1 MALYQNNYVHFDI
14 KPENNLVLDKK
25 KLKIADF
32 GLLKKI
38 NDKVKEYKIPWGT
51 QGYTYRE
58 YLLDKRV
65 NASEERGQDY
75 FALGCALFSLKY
87 GFPLLFNA
95 KEDDKEILADNF
107 IKFLD
112 KDINYIQSCQIVDKD
127 FISFLTNLITFN
139 PNERLKFEEI
149 YRNKWVNKNVDII
162 NKIVEDYDEND
173 EKLII
178 DLQKQDFFIQKN
190 EIFQNNYPHNDS
202 NKKNKKFIRK
212 CFRFKKKI
220 KDK

>member
-1 MALYQNNYVHFDI
+1 M
-14 KPENNLVLDKK
+14 
-25 KLKIADF
+25 
-32 GLLKKI
+32 
-38 NDKVKEYKIPWGT
+38 
-51 QGYTYRE
+51 
-58 YLLDKRV
+58 
-65 NASEERGQDY
+65 
-75 FALGCALFSLKY
+75 
-87 GFPLLFNA
+87 
-95 KEDDKEILADNF
+95 ADNF

-112 KDINYIQSCQIVDKD
+112 KDINYIQSCKIVDKD

-149 YRNKWVNKNVDII
+149 YKNKWINKNVDII

-178 DLQKQDFFIQKN
+178 VLQKQDFFIQKN

-212 CFRFKKKI
+212 CFRFKKKL

>member
-1 MALYQNNYVHFDI
+1 M
-14 KPENNLVLDKK
+14 
-25 KLKIADF
+25 
-32 GLLKKI
+32 LKKI
-38 NDKVKEYKIPWGT
+38 NDKVKDYKIPGCT

-58 YLLDKRV
+58 YLLDKRG

-75 FALGCALFSLKY
+75 FALGCALFSLKN
-87 GFPLLFNA
+87 GFPLLFNN
-95 KEDDKEILADNF
+95 KEDDLEILEDNF

-112 KDINYIQSCQIVDKD
+112 KDINYIQSFKIVDKD

-149 YRNKWVNKNVDII
+149 YRNKWVNKKDDII
-162 NKIVEDYDEND
+162 DKIVEDYEKND

-178 DLQKQDFFIQKN
+178 DLQNQDFFKQKN

-202 NKKNKKFIRK
+202 NKKNKKVIRK
-212 CFRFKKKI
+212 CFRFKKKL